1 MAIIIHHHLGLGDH
15 FVCNGLVNYICKI
28 SEEPIHLICK
38 KNNIDTVK
46 YLYSENNKITVIP
59 IDSLDEISEV
69 NNYASRTNNK
79 VLRIGFEHCDPKS
92 WDTSFYRQVDIDFIE
107 RYRFF
112 KLPKQKP
119 KNLVKVPDLSYILVH
134 NESSEQKYEL
144 SIDTNL
150 EVFYMNKEEGYHL
163 LSYIDIIT
171 NAEEIHCVDSSIFH
185 LIDSIPNITNKL
197 YFHNIRKLPIHFNK
211 SIKWETISYE
221 Y

>member
-38 KNNIDTVK
+38 KHNTETVK
-46 YLYSENNKITVIP
+46 YLYSENEKVTVIS
-59 IDSLDEISEV
+59 IDGLDEISEV
-69 NNYASRTNNK
+69 NDYASRTNNK

-92 WDTSFYRQVDIDFIE
+92 WDTSFYKQLNIDFIE

-112 KLPKQKP
+112 KLPRQKP
-119 KNLVKVPDLSYILVH
+119 LNLIKAPKVPYVLVH
-134 NESSEQKYEL
+134 NESSQQKYKL
-144 SIDTNL
+144 SINTNL
-150 EVFYMNKEEGYHL
+150 DIFYMDKQEGYHL

-171 NAEEIHCVDSSIFH
+171 NAEEIHCIDSSIFH

-197 YFHNIRKLPIHFNK
+197 YFHNIRKPLTYFNK